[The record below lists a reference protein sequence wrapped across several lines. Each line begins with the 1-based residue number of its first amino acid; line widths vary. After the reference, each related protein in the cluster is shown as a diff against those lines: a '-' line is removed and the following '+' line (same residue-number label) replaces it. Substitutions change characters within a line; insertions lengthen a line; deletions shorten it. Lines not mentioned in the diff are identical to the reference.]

1 LPDEILAPIEVIAGL
16 GNPGPE
22 YRDTRHNA
30 GFWLLDLIARQSGA
44 EFGVERRFQAETARA
59 ELDGHPCHLIKPL
72 TFMNRSGQAVAALAR
87 YYRVPIERILVVHDE
102 IDLPPGTVRLK
113 RGGGHGGHN
122 GLRDIIEAFGG
133 AAGFLRLRLGV
144 GRPAASD
151 EVVNYVLHAP
161 SAADRTLIGT
171 AIDAA
176 VAVLPLVVAGETERA
191 MNRLHR
197 RPDGKKEDNG
207 NTESE

>member
-1 LPDEILAPIEVIAGL
+1 
-16 GNPGPE
+16 
-22 YRDTRHNA
+22 
-30 GFWLLDLIARQSGA
+30 
-44 EFGVERRFQAETARA
+44 
-59 ELDGHPCHLIKPL
+59 
-72 TFMNRSGQAVAALAR
+72 MNRSGQAVAALAR

>member
-1 LPDEILAPIEVIAGL
+1 LQGPIEVIAGL
-16 GNPGPE
+16 GNPGAE

-30 GFWLLDLIARQSGA
+30 GFWLLDTLARQRGA
-44 EFGVERRFQAETARA
+44 EFKTERRCLAERARVS
-59 ELDGHPCHLIKPL
+59 LDGNSCHLLKPV

-87 YYRVPIERILVVHDE
+87 YYRVPVERILVVHDE
-102 IDLPPGTVRLK
+102 IDLPAGTARLK

-122 GLRDIIEAFGG
+122 GLRDIIETFGG

-144 GRPAASD
+144 GRPASSD
-151 EVVNYVLHAP
+151 EVVDYVLHAP
-161 SAADRTLIGT
+161 SVADRTLIHA
-171 AIDAA
+171 AIDDAI
-176 VAVLPLVVAGETERA
+176 AVLPLVAAGHTERA

-197 RPDGKKEDNG
+197 RQVDNSDD